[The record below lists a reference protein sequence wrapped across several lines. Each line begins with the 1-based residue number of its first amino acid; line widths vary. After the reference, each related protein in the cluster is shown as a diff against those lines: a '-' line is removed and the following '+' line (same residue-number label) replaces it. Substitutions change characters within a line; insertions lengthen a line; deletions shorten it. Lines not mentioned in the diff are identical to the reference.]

1 MRLQSH
7 LFVFVPLFV
16 MSYQLIGGMSASVAD
31 RTRYH
36 LVKFIAEDEAPPNES
51 LSMFASQN
59 LARDFRVTPDLT
71 PQVIPQRWSLY
82 QTSPLAAGAKLLTTG
97 TIDGLPL
104 ESVSWMYIRSD
115 EGRSVYSSMGY
126 VDNFKNR
133 RLNQQLYQALC
144 SAGATEPAASAVSTS
159 APLWKSRFVTQVN
172 AFTPG
177 IEGPACDAA
186 GNILVVN
193 FAKQGTI
200 GRVAPDGSADVYVTL
215 PQGSTGNGIRFDT
228 AGNFFVA
235 DYTGH
240 NVLKV
245 DSITRN
251 VSTLAHN
258 DEMNQPN
265 DLAIAPDGTLY
276 ASDPAWETST
286 GQLWRIDMD
295 GTTTRIA
302 KNMGTTNGIEV
313 SPDGTTL
320 YVNESV
326 QRNIWAFDLTSE
338 KLLTNKRL
346 IRKFPDHGFD
356 GMRCDIDGNLYIARY
371 GAGTVV
377 KMSPA
382 GKILQTVA
390 VLGARPSN
398 VCFGGPDGCTL
409 YVTQVDGAR
418 LVSFRVD
425 RPGRVWGERQSAN

>member
-36 LVKFIAEDEAPPNES
+36 LVKFIAEDEGPPNES

-409 YVTQVDGAR
+409 YVTQVDDAR

-425 RPGRVWGERQSAN
+425 RPGRVWGERQSVN

>member
-115 EGRSVYSSMGY
+115 GGRSVYSSMGY

-409 YVTQVDGAR
+409 YVTQVDDAR

-425 RPGRVWGERQSAN
+425 RPGRVWGERQSVN

>member
-7 LFVFVPLFV
+7 LFLFIPLMV
-16 MSYQLIGGMSASVAD
+16 MSDQLTGGIFAGVTDTCRSHLVMLIAENDD
-31 RTRYH
+31 RTNQPLEKSAANYPTR
-36 LVKFIAEDEAPPNES
+36 N
-51 LSMFASQN
+51 
-59 LARDFRVTPDLT
+59 
-71 PQVIPQRWSLY
+71 PQVMVELAPQIISQRWSLY
-82 QTSPLAAGAKLLTTG
+82 QTSPVAAGTAILTPQRLKWTHTHSDGDRTFYSLKGHIDKLKKQQ
-97 TIDGLPL
+97 
-104 ESVSWMYIRSD
+104 SD
-115 EGRSVYSSMGY
+115 Q
-126 VDNFKNR
+126 
-133 RLNQQLYQALC
+133 LLYQAVC
-144 SAGATEPAASAVSTS
+144 WAVATEPATNKASLSQT
-159 APLWKSRFVTQVN
+159 LWKARFVTPVN
-172 AFTPG
+172 AFTSG

-193 FAKQGTI
+193 FKKQGTI
-200 GRVAPDGSADVYVTL
+200 GRVNPDGSAEVYVTL
-215 PQGSTGNGIRFDT
+215 PAGSTGNGIRFDAT
-228 AGNFFVA
+228 GNFFVA

-245 DSITRN
+245 NSETRN

-276 ASDPAWETST
+276 ASDPAWDAGT

-295 GTTTRIA
+295 GTTTRLA
-302 KNMGTTNGIEV
+302 KDMGTTNGIEV

-338 KLLTNKRL
+338 KLLKNKRL

-356 GMRCDIDGNLYIARY
+356 GMRCDVDGNLYISRY

-377 KMSPA
+377 KMSPK
-382 GKILQTVA
+382 GTILQTVA